1 MILDIKSKFEKT
13 KIYNPPE
20 DIKNKAMAYATE
32 NIDGKV
38 GVYIISS
45 IEKEKVLLFIKD
57 NEEDAEASIFLYWN
71 TLRKS

>member
-1 MILDIKSKFEKT
+1 MTLDINPKLKKT

-20 DIKNKAMAYATE
+20 DIKNEAMAYATE

-38 GVYIISS
+38 GIYIISS
-45 IEKEKVLLFIKD
+45 IEKEKILLFIKD

-71 TLRKS
+71 TLRNS